1 MFDAVDLTDDGFLGG
16 RLRVLQ
22 PRLGYRAATDPVLLA
37 AAVPVRAGQSVLE
50 LGCGAGVAALC
61 LLVRVP
67 GVRVAG
73 LERQAGY
80 ADLARRNAARNALS
94 LTVEDGDLAAMPPA
108 LRAAAFDHVIV
119 NPPYFPPGGGTAA
132 RDSGREAALREA
144 TPLAAWLDAA
154 TRRLIPG
161 GHLTVIH
168 AADRLPDLLAA
179 CDGRLGS
186 LTLLPL
192 APREGRAATRVILQA
207 RKGGRGAFR
216 LLAPFV
222 LHLGPAHDGD
232 RDSFTPT
239 ARAILRDGAALE
251 PLAG

>member
-1 MFDAVDLTDDGFLGG
+1 MEPPIT
-16 RLRVLQ
+16 
-22 PRLGYRAATDPVLLA
+22 
-37 AAVPVRAGQSVLE
+37 
-50 LGCGAGVAALC
+50 GCGAAAAAPIGAAK
-61 LLVRVP
+61 RTTE
-67 GVRVAG
+67 RVAWG
-73 LERQAGY
+73 
-80 ADLARRNAARNALS
+80 S
-94 LTVEDGDLAAMPPA
+94 
-108 LRAAAFDHVIV
+108 
-119 NPPYFPPGGGTAA
+119 PPG
-132 RDSGREAALREA
+132 
-144 TPLAAWLDAA
+144 
-154 TRRLIPG
+154 
-161 GHLTVIH
+161 
-168 AADRLPDLLAA
+168 
-179 CDGRLGS
+179 GRLGS